1 MSLLEQI
8 PGLSGWF
15 FSRIRS
21 RWEDVAAF
29 SLAFRLINL
38 VFLAPLSATALRLFL
53 NHWGRASVGN
63 FEVAWF
69 LLSPTGLLALVVVG
83 AVALAILYM
92 ELAGLMRL
100 LGDHRVAWWHALT
113 GPATS
118 SPRLVWLG
126 VWQLII
132 FLLLAAPFLI
142 AIGVVYLS
150 VWNGRDLNGLI
161 LLKPPAFWIG
171 AGLAGCIVAVYL
183 VIAGRL
189 FLRWLFAL
197 PIVLFEPGVS
207 VKHALSLSSERT
219 AGQLRELGTAIVAWA
234 AIQSALAAIVLGGLK
249 LLSAW
254 VLDRVGSSL
263 ARAVPATA
271 ALLTLHGLLLA
282 LLSIIGTVSFA
293 GLVLAFY
300 RQSSAALDQST
311 ADREE
316 QIPRL
321 GFSTPSLIVGAL
333 LALLVFTTLACV
345 STLNGLKLEDKL
357 QITAHR
363 AGATNGPENSIAAL
377 KRAILDH
384 ADWAEIDVQR
394 TSDDAVIVLHD
405 TDLARIG
412 GGNQQ
417 VGKTPLAQIQQLD
430 IGSLHA
436 PEFAGERVPTFSAFL
451 EASRGQPI
459 GLTVELKPH
468 GKNDEEPLTRLTVAA
483 IQEAGMVD
491 QCRLC
496 SQSYN
501 SLMIARK
508 LEPKL
513 KVGWIG
519 ANAIGD
525 LTKLDVDFL
534 MLKSELCKADLV
546 ERAALRKIAVH
557 AWTVNDP
564 AWVAPLLD
572 DEVENI
578 ITDDPAQMRARF
590 EEIRGLSTIDRLLLR
605 ARNALLN

>member
-1 MSLLEQI
+1 M
-8 PGLSGWF
+8 
-15 FSRIRS
+15 
-21 RWEDVAAF
+21 
-29 SLAFRLINL
+29 
-38 VFLAPLSATALRLFL
+38 
-53 NHWGRASVGN
+53 
-63 FEVAWF
+63 
-69 LLSPTGLLALVVVG
+69 VVG

-207 VKHALSLSSERT
+207 VKHALSLSSDRT

-263 ARAVPATA
+263 ARAVPAT

-377 KRAILDH
+377 K
-384 ADWAEIDVQR
+384 
-394 TSDDAVIVLHD
+394 
-405 TDLARIG
+405 
-412 GGNQQ
+412 
-417 VGKTPLAQIQQLD
+417 
-430 IGSLHA
+430 
-436 PEFAGERVPTFSAFL
+436 
-451 EASRGQPI
+451 
-459 GLTVELKPH
+459 
-468 GKNDEEPLTRLTVAA
+468 
-483 IQEAGMVD
+483 
-491 QCRLC
+491 
-496 SQSYN
+496 
-501 SLMIARK
+501 
-508 LEPKL
+508 
-513 KVGWIG
+513 
-519 ANAIGD
+519 
-525 LTKLDVDFL
+525 
-534 MLKSELCKADLV
+534 
-546 ERAALRKIAVH
+546 
-557 AWTVNDP
+557 
-564 AWVAPLLD
+564 
-572 DEVENI
+572 
-578 ITDDPAQMRARF
+578 
-590 EEIRGLSTIDRLLLR
+590 
-605 ARNALLN
+605 